1 MRSSKE
7 YIEDSMDEAL
17 KEIDSMMLRL
27 GALRELCTYT
37 KAENELMGSTA
48 PPVFAIRCEKCGTQ
62 MSETTDVNEAT
73 TPVKCISCRWH
84 SDWRKAQKKAFLDL
98 PD

>member
-1 MRSSKE
+1 MSK
-7 YIEDSMDEAL
+7 YIRDSMDEAL
-17 KEIDSMMLRL
+17 KEIDSILLRL
-27 GALRELCTYT
+27 GALRQLCTFT
-37 KAENELMGSTA
+37 RTENELMGSTA
-48 PPVFAIRCEKCGTQ
+48 KPLFAIRCEKCGTQ

-84 SDWRKAQKKAFLDL
+84 SDWRKAQRTPFKGDL

>member
-1 MRSSKE
+1 MN
-7 YIEDSMDEAL
+7 EAL

-27 GALRELCTYT
+27 GALHKLCTYT
-37 KAENELMGSTA
+37 KAENELMASTA
-48 PPVFAIRCEKCGTQ
+48 KPLFAIRCEKCGKQ

-73 TPVKCISCRWH
+73 TPVDCISCRWH
-84 SDWRKAQKKAFLDL
+84 SDHL